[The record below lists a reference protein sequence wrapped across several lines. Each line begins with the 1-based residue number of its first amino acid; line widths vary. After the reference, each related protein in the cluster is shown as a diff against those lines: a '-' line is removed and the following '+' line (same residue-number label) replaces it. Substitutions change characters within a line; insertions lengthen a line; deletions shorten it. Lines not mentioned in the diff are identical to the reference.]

1 MLQPGPSFFGFLHG
15 REQLLMTMMEQQL
28 NPKEVEAWREGA
40 RDVITGVDP
49 GSLNCGIAKYS
60 VSRDR
65 FLFLGLADLRTSR
78 AGNIVDTLHE
88 YRTRVEPASF
98 SHTDLVAVERQ
109 MGNNARNMCVETT
122 LRAEWRG
129 RCVCVPPQVIMDH
142 FGVPRGTPRPEKKK
156 AMVSLMRELLTTRET
171 AMVESAVEVRRA
183 ENRKLRKEYREE
195 QQRRKASGKKRKR
208 GAKKPSLKRIK
219 YDDVLEAAAQALW
232 AAEQLMGHKVGRRR
246 KKRRK
251 KRQATITDVWP
262 ASSRRQEEDRD
273 ASVVCIIVIDDD
285 DD

>member
-1 MLQPGPSFFGFLHG
+1 MA
-15 REQLLMTMMEQQL
+15 MMMMMMMEQQL
-28 NPKEVEAWREGA
+28 NPKEVEAWRDGA

-98 SHTDLVAVERQ
+98 SDTDLVVVERQ

-156 AMVSLMRELLTTRET
+156 AMVSLMRELLTDRET
-171 AMVESAVEVRRA
+171 AMVESAVEVRRD
-183 ENRKLRKEYREE
+183 ENRKMRKEYREE

-246 KKRRK
+246 RKKRRK

-262 ASSRRQEEDRD
+262 ASSRRQEEGRD

>member
-1 MLQPGPSFFGFLHG
+1 
-15 REQLLMTMMEQQL
+15 MTTTTLEQQL
-28 NPKEVEAWREGA
+28 SPKEVEAWRRKEKED
-40 RDVITGVDP
+40 RDVITSVDP
-49 GSLNCGIAKYS
+49 GALNCGIAKYS

-65 FLFLGLADLRTSR
+65 FIFLGLADLRTSR
-78 AGNIVDTLHE
+78 AGDIVDTLHE
-88 YRTRVEPASF
+88 YRTRTEPDSF
-98 SHTDLVAVERQ
+98 SDTDLVVVERQ

-156 AMVSLMRELLTTRET
+156 AMVDLMRDLLTARET
-171 AMVESAVEVRRA
+171 AMVESVVEARRA
-183 ENRKLRKEYREE
+183 ENRKLRKEYREKK
-195 QQRRKASGKKRKR
+195 QRLGKTTTKGKKRKR
-208 GAKKPSLKRIK
+208 SVKKPSLTPIK

-232 AAEQLMGHKVGRRR
+232 AAEQIMGHKVARRRRRR

-262 ASSRRQEEDRD
+262 ASSRKRPEEEEGEAVDHNND
-273 ASVVCIIVIDDD
+273 VVCIVIDD
-285 DD
+285 